1 METRAHF
8 IVIGLFTIF
17 GILGGLGFI
26 VWLASVQIDRQY
38 TRYGVLFENVSG
50 LDQSADVFF
59 NGVSVGRVIGIR
71 IWEKDPRLV
80 YVGIEIDATTPV
92 SVETIARLESQG
104 VTGVAYIGL
113 AGGAPSA
120 ARLTGT
126 AEAPAIIRS
135 RPSSVQSLFN
145 SAPDIIAD
153 ATEVMAQLRQITGSE
168 NQQHVANILANLD
181 SASARLDS
189 ALTDLSDITATIG
202 AAGEQIGSFTGQLKE
217 ISESA
222 QTTLQ
227 NADTSLAAI
236 TWTFDQAQEVLTQ
249 LEPAIGNASTTLS
262 TITGFIDKD
271 LAPLSAELD
280 QTLDTANGAFARMDT
295 AFASADQIMT
305 TDIGP
310 ALVDAR
316 ATLVEL
322 NQAIA
327 RITTAIPG
335 IVTDI
340 RATVTDIRSAVA
352 SAAPGLRD
360 FGQLGGEARA
370 VIRSINTLVQQIGRD
385 PAGFLLDERVPDY
398 RR

>member
-8 IVIGLFTIF
+8 IVIGLFTIL

-80 YVGIEIDATTPV
+80 YVGIEIDAATPV

-126 AEAPAIIRS
+126 AEDPAIIRS

-168 NQQHVANILANLD
+168 NQQHVTNILANLD

-189 ALTDLSDITATIG
+189 ALSDLSEITTTIG
-202 AAGEQIGSFTGQLKE
+202 AAGSR
-217 ISESA
+217 SA
-222 QTTLQ
+222 
-227 NADTSLAAI
+227 AS
-236 TWTFDQAQEVLTQ
+236 
-249 LEPAIGNASTTLS
+249 PASWLRSAR
-262 TITGFIDKD
+262 
-271 LAPLSAELD
+271 AP
-280 QTLDTANGAFARMDT
+280 NPPCRMP
-295 AFASADQIMT
+295 I
-305 TDIGP
+305 P
-310 ALVDAR
+310 ALPR
-316 ATLVEL
+316 S
-322 NQAIA
+322 
-327 RITTAIPG
+327 PG
-335 IVTDI
+335 PSI
-340 RATVTDIRSAVA
+340 RRK
-352 SAAPGLRD
+352 RC
-360 FGQLGGEARA
+360 
-370 VIRSINTLVQQIGRD
+370 
-385 PAGFLLDERVPDY
+385 
-398 RR
+398 